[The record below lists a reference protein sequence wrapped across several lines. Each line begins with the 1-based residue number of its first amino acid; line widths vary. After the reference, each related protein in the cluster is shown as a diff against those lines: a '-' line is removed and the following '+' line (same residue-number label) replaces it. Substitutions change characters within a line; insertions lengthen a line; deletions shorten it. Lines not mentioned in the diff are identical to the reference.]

1 MKNYTL
7 EEYIAIR
14 KGILSDLRIW
24 KQMTQ
29 AERQAFKSATSET
42 QVNNLA
48 ITMRHKYL

>member
-1 MKNYTL
+1 MKNYSL

-24 KQMTQ
+24 KQMTKEEK
-29 AERQAFKSATSET
+29 ERFKSATSET